1 MERKWNTMQQ
11 ERQPGRRPPQ
21 NGAPRAPQNGAPRQP
36 LTPEQAARRRRKRQE
51 QRKKALRR
59 YYTFLACMGLLIVI
73 AVLGLVT
80 FIKEVITGAG
90 DGESSSS
97 VSAGSSMSAGGSA
110 SAASASA
117 APLSTPEPEPEP
129 EPEQDPNALA
139 DPTLWS
145 LILTNVS
152 HPLPEGYTPELASVG
167 SNSRNGTQYMDER
180 VADAMAQMIAAA
192 KADGIELVVRSA
204 YRSTAEQTTLFN
216 SMKQS
221 YLNQGMT
228 EEQALAETKKW
239 RNVPGTSEH
248 ETGLS
253 ADIVGAADLN
263 ADLVPELSE
272 RDWAVWLKAH
282 AADYGFILRYPSDK
296 TGITGTSFEPWHY
309 RYVGVEDAKKIMA
322 QGISLEEYLGAAG

>member
-1 MERKWNTMQQ
+1 MQQ
-11 ERQPGRRPPQ
+11 GRKPNRRPPQ
-21 NGAPRAPQNGAPRQP
+21 TGVPRQTQAGAPRSPQNGTPRPP
-36 LTPEQAARRRRKRQE
+36 LTPEQMARRRRKRQE
-51 QRKKALRR
+51 QRKRALRR
-59 YYTFLACMGLLIVI
+59 YYTFLACMALLLII
-73 AVLGLVT
+73 AVWGIVV
-80 FIKEVITGAG
+80 FVKNIIIDAGKEEGA
-90 DGESSSS
+90 SS
-97 VSAGSSMSAGGSA
+97 VPADSTV
-110 SAASASA
+110 SAASASP
-117 APLSTPEPEPEP
+117 APSVPPEPEP
-129 EPEQDPNALA
+129 DPNAPS

-145 LILTNVS
+145 LLLTNVS
-152 HPLPEGYTPELASVG
+152 HPLPEGYAPELADVG
-167 SNSRNGTQYMDER
+167 SNSRNGTQYMDAR

-221 YLNQGMT
+221 YLDQGMS

-239 RNVPGTSEH
+239 RNMPGTSEH

-263 ADLVPELSE
+263 ADLVPGLSE
-272 RDWAVWLKAH
+272 RDWAVWLKEH

-296 TGITGTSFEPWHY
+296 TDITGTSFEPWHY

-322 QGISLEEYLGAAG
+322 QGISLEEYLGAVDVG

>member
-1 MERKWNTMQQ
+1 MQQ
-11 ERQPGRRPPQ
+11 GRKPGRRPPQ
-21 NGAPRAPQNGAPRQP
+21 HGASRPPQAGAPRPP
-36 LTPEQAARRRRKRQE
+36 LTPEQIARRRRKKQA

-59 YYTFLACMGLLIVI
+59 YYTFLACMALLLLIAVWGIVVFIRNII
-73 AVLGLVT
+73 A
-80 FIKEVITGAG
+80 GAG
-90 DGESSSS
+90 NSENPSSVPAGSS
-97 VSAGSSMSAGGSA
+97 VSAGSAV
-110 SAASASA
+110 SA
-117 APLSTPEPEPEP
+117 APASSVQPEPEP
-129 EPEQDPNALA
+129 DPNAPA

-145 LILTNVS
+145 LMLTNVS
-152 HPLPEGYTPELASVG
+152 HPLPEGYAPPELAIVG
-167 SNSRNGTQYMDER
+167 ENSRNGTQKMDAR
-180 VADAMAQMIAAA
+180 VADAMAQMLAAA

-204 YRSTAEQTTLFN
+204 YRSTEEQTTLFN

-263 ADLVPELSE
+263 ADLLPGLSG

-296 TGITGTSFEPWHY
+296 TDITGTSFEPWHY

-322 QGISLEEYLGAAG
+322 QGICLEEYLGAAG

>member
-1 MERKWNTMQQ
+1 MQQ
-11 ERQPGRRPPQ
+11 GRQPGRRP
-21 NGAPRAPQNGAPRQP
+21 PQNGAPRQP

-59 YYTFLACMGLLIVI
+59 YYTFLACMGLLLVI
-73 AVLGLVT
+73 ALVGLVT
-80 FIKEVITGAG
+80 FIKEVIIGAG
-90 DGESSSS
+90 DGENSSS
-97 VSAGSSMSAGGSA
+97 VSAGSSVSADSSVSAAPA
-110 SAASASA
+110 SAAAS
-117 APLSTPEPEPEP
+117 STPESEP
-129 EPEQDPNALA
+129 EPEQDPNAPA

-145 LILTNVS
+145 LLLTNVS

-204 YRSTAEQTTLFN
+204 YRSTAEQTILFN

-221 YLNQGMT
+221 YLDQGMT

-296 TGITGTSFEPWHY
+296 TDITGTSFEPWHY